1 MPTKPSRAESAKD
14 ALRHDPDR
22 VTRSLPVRGA
32 AGLARDPAGFAPEL
46 PVMLDTTAYVDQLKG
61 RLPAAI
67 GRFIAGRALL
77 HCSIALQEIAIAI
90 GLMDPGHPD
99 TARHR
104 PPLLQLLENI
114 RQRDCVAPSAADW
127 IEAGML
133 AGILARTQLGLARAK
148 GTLTPDQACCQR
160 GERRKLL
167 NDALIFLTAQDQG
180 AVLVTANG
188 KDMEVLRRFGRGAQ
202 VLLYQPSPR

>member
-1 MPTKPSRAESAKD
+1 MPTEAIRSDSAKD

-22 VTRSLPVRGA
+22 ITRSISARAAAGPPRNPAAFARDLPV
-32 AGLARDPAGFAPEL
+32 L
-46 PVMLDTTAYVDQLKG
+46 LDTTAYVDQLKG

-67 GRFIAGRALL
+67 ARFIAGRAVL

-90 GLMDPGHPD
+90 GLMDPAHPD
-99 TARHR
+99 TSRHR
-104 PPLLQLLENI
+104 PPLLQLLETI
-114 RQRDCVAPSAADW
+114 RLRDCVAPSPAAW

-133 AGILARTQLGLARAK
+133 AGILARTQFGLARPKA
-148 GTLTPDQACCQR
+148 TLSSEQACCQR
-160 GERRKLL
+160 GERRRLL

-202 VLLYQPSPR
+202 VLLYQPSPP